1 MVVKIVKAGG
11 RKNVGV
17 PKGENG
23 ELIRGWLSRDVK
35 RTNKPVPAALQEA
48 SHPFSTEP
56 ANLVKGSPELGGLV
70 DVNLAGLLSVSLAEL
85 LAGPEALKTALKHA
99 SLAGEIGGAVQ
110 AEVAGEDDFVRV
122 KQVVVGVVAEVDW
135 LALPVHLE
143 AVGPVGKRVEGRAV
157 VGKRLEILVLAV
169 GGNNAARWLRGSAW
183 APSSSGSNNDG
194 RRRGQAVAGADG
206 SVARMLWLGHS
217 VGALGSGRL
226 GGNGLGREDGVKALG
241 SGLPVG
247 NQESPLLEKPS
258 ATVAGEVLHDLR
270 AEGQGELIVLAP
282 WWRDSAE
289 DDGGVGASANM
300 VVDDTLVVLNL
311 SRSKQRWLWRARRR
325 RLISGIEDR
334 VLNGLGWWR
343 AGRAAGD
350 VLGVRRDGRRH
361 WQWVF
366 VRGQAVVCSNDRGHG
381 GEDL

>member
-1 MVVKIVKAGG
+1 M
-11 RKNVGV
+11 
-17 PKGENG
+17 
-23 ELIRGWLSRDVK
+23 SRDVK
-35 RTNKPVPAALQEA
+35 RERVLAALQEA

-70 DVNLAGLLSVSLAEL
+70 DINLAGLLSISLAEL

-122 KQVVVGVVAEVDW
+122 KQVVVRVAAEVNW

-143 AVGPVGKRVEGRAV
+143 AVGSVGKRVEWRAV
-157 VGKRLEILVLAV
+157 VWKRLEILVLAV
-169 GGNNAARWLRGSAW
+169 GGDNAAGWLRGSAG
-183 APSSSGSNNDG
+183 ALSSGRSNNNR

-226 GGNGLGREDGVKALG
+226 GGNWLGREDGVEALG
-241 SGLPVG
+241 SGLPIG

-289 DDGGVGASANM
+289 DDGGRRSSADM
-300 VVDDTLVVLNL
+300 VVDDALVLFNL
-311 SRSKQRWLWRARRR
+311 SRSKQRWLRRARWRS
-325 RLISGIEDR
+325 LINGIENR
-334 VLNGLGWWR
+334 VLDGLGWRR
-343 AGRAAGD
+343 A
-350 VLGVRRDGRRH
+350 
-361 WQWVF
+361 W
-366 VRGQAVVCSNDRGHG
+366 
-381 GEDL
+381 

>member
-1 MVVKIVKAGG
+1 M
-11 RKNVGV
+11 
-17 PKGENG
+17 
-23 ELIRGWLSRDVK
+23 SRDVK
-35 RTNKPVPAALQEA
+35 GERVLAALQEA

-122 KQVVVGVVAEVDW
+122 KQVVVRVAAEVNW

-143 AVGPVGKRVEGRAV
+143 AVGSVGKRVEGWAV
-157 VGKRLEILVLAV
+157 VRKRLEILVLAV
-169 GGNNAARWLRGSAW
+169 GGDNAAGWLRGSAG
-183 APSSSGSNNDG
+183 ASSSGRSNNNR

-226 GGNGLGREDGVKALG
+226 GGNGLGREDGVEALG
-241 SGLPVG
+241 SGLPIG

-258 ATVAGEVLHDLR
+258 AAVAGEVLHDLR

-289 DDGGVGASANM
+289 DDGGRRSSADM
-300 VVDDTLVVLNL
+300 VVHDALVLLNL
-311 SRSKQRWLWRARRR
+311 SRGKQRWLRRARWRS
-325 RLISGIEDR
+325 LINGIENR
-334 VLNGLGWWR
+334 VLDGLGWWR
-343 AGRAAGD
+343 AR
-350 VLGVRRDGRRH
+350 
-361 WQWVF
+361 
-366 VRGQAVVCSNDRGHG
+366 
-381 GEDL
+381 